1 MIPIRNKTDAC
12 SPISSNCIIWQGP
25 DIPCIELC
33 KGDTISDVV
42 GQLALQLCEL
52 VEQTVELNPDLSGL
66 DLACILPV
74 GGAPETLVETLQLI
88 IDKICLTTEPGRLV
102 SVGLP
107 ECLQYTANGSLVTA
121 LPIND
126 YVLLLAN
133 KICDILE
140 SIDII
145 NSQILDLTTRVITLE
160 NCVLPCDNSAQDI
173 IVVPSCLLPSVNT
186 PASDLLL
193 ELEAVFCSLRTA
205 TGTPAQIINAVSS
218 QCITGSQTILSGLGT
233 YSSLSGWSNTPSTLA
248 ESTKNLW
255 LVVCDMYQAIK
266 DIQLNCCPG
275 ACDSVT
281 FGYTT
286 TVNYDS
292 SNIATSINFNFTTS
306 SIPVG
311 FTDPTGFSKITL
323 QDANGLQAQQVVSV
337 ASLQSNPSGI
347 NVSLGTLNKFA
358 PIDVSVL
365 FKVTDGTS
373 ACEDGQD
380 SVVTLDIPCPTFTAT
395 PNATTIDVNFTNVLG
410 LGASYQIFAVNGTNI
425 FSNTVTN
432 QGSTVNSTIT
442 GLTASTAYTVYIITT
457 IDGVSKTCPS
467 QTITTTT
474 GIPTCPDRRIVF
486 QICNSNSVTDDNFD
500 IMLNNTLIGSVD
512 LSQNAQVG
520 SVFIADLNSAITIAG
535 SDFVCPVSGMVQY
548 NFDPAL
554 LQATNTIQ
562 MINTQDN
569 GSGNMGSIGVRNY
582 SLAGLSLSNPCVVT
596 DISYG
601 MPGGQ
606 AGTFTFNYTQ
616 CCS

>member
-1 MIPIRNKTDAC
+1 MIPIRNNTDAC

-25 DIPCIELC
+25 NIPCIELC

-42 GQLALQLCEL
+42 GQLALQLCDL
-52 VEQTVELNPDLSGL
+52 IDQTVDLNPDLTGL
-66 DLACILPV
+66 DLDCILPA
-74 GGAPETLVETLQLI
+74 GGAPNTLVETLQLI
-88 IDKICLTTEPGRLV
+88 IDKICSTTETSRIV
-102 SVGLP
+102 SVQLP
-107 ECLQYTANGSLVTA
+107 ECLQYTSGTTLITA
-121 LPIND
+121 LPID
-126 YVLLLAN
+126 EYVLLLAN

-145 NSQILDLTTRVITLE
+145 NNQILDLTTRIVVLE
-160 NCVLPCDNSAQDI
+160 NCVLPCDKSAQDVI
-173 IVVPSCLLPSVNT
+173 IVPSCLMPSVNT

-193 ELEAVFCSLRTA
+193 ELESVFCSLRSA
-205 TGTPAQIINAVSS
+205 TGTPAQIINTVSS

-266 DIQLNCCPG
+266 NIQLNCCPG

-286 TVNYDS
+286 SVNYDT
-292 SNIATSINFNFTTS
+292 SNIATSINVNFTTS

-323 QDANGLQAQQVVSV
+323 QDVNGLQAQQVVSV
-337 ASLQSNPSGI
+337 ASLQSNPSGV
-347 NVSLGTLNKFA
+347 NVSLGTLNKFG

-373 ACEDGQD
+373 ACEDAQD
-380 SVVTLDIPCPTFTAT
+380 SVITLEPPCPTFTAT
-395 PNATTIDVNFTNVLG
+395 PNADSIIVNFTNVLG
-410 LGASYQIFAVNGTNI
+410 LGASYQIFAVDGTNI

-432 QGSTVNSTIT
+432 QGATVNSTIT

-457 IDGVSKTCPS
+457 VSGVSKTCPS
-467 QTITTTT
+467 QIVSTTT

-500 IMLNNTLIGSVD
+500 IILNGTLIGSVD

-520 SVFIADLNSAITIAG
+520 SVFIADLNPAITIAG
-535 SDFVCPVSGMVQY
+535 SDFVCPIANMVQY

-554 LQATNTIQ
+554 LQATNTID
-562 MINTQDN
+562 MINTQN
-569 GSGNMGSIGVRNY
+569 NNTGNAGTIGIRNY
-582 SLAGLSLSNPCVVT
+582 SLSGLSLSNPCVVDNIT
-596 DISYG
+596 YG
-601 MPGGQ
+601 MPSGQ
-606 AGTFTFNYTQ
+606 NGSFTFNYTQ